1 MLKRILSIIAGCL
14 TGIIIVMIGDA
25 FTHYLNPLPEG
36 LDYTNKEIMIEI
48 MSYVPTGTLIIMLAF
63 WLISS
68 FFGGFVSAKIN
79 PQSWKFS
86 AIITSSILLGA
97 ASLNMFMLPHPL
109 WMVISAVILY
119 IPIGYLGGKLAAPKL
134 S

>member
-1 MLKRILSIIAGCL
+1 MLKRILSIILGSI
-14 TGIIIVMIGDA
+14 TGVIIVMIGDA
-25 FTHYLNPLPEG
+25 LTHYIYPLPEG
-36 LDYTNKEIMIEI
+36 LDYSNKEILIEI
-48 MSYVPTGTLIIMLAF
+48 MSYIPNTALIIMLAF

-68 FFGGFVSAKIN
+68 FFGGFVAAKIN

-109 WMVISAVILY
+109 WMVVSAVILY
-119 IPIGYLGGKLAAPKL
+119 IPSGYLGGKLAAPKL